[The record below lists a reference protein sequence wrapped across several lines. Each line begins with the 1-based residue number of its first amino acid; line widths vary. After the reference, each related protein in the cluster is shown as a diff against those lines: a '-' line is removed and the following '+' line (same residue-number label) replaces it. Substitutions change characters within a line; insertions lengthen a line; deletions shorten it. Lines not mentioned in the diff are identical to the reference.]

1 MTQRRSELL
10 LSRQVFKDLLQKA
23 LRKHSSFRVKAKG
36 NSMSP
41 TIREGDLILISP
53 LDGKIPGCGDIVAF
67 LRPETEAVIIH
78 RIVRKKGTTCHIR
91 GDNPP
96 VQTDIVDESDIL
108 GRVTLIQRNGKE
120 IRFGLGIEKVMIAFV
135 VRNPFFLPTRRTMRW
150 FFYQVR
156 KVSGR

>member
-1 MTQRRSELL
+1 
-10 LSRQVFKDLLQKA
+10 
-23 LRKHSSFRVKAKG
+23 
-36 NSMSP
+36 MSP

-53 LDGKIPGCGDIVAF
+53 LAGKMPGRGDIVAF

-120 IRFGLGIEKVMIAFV
+120 IRFGLGVEKVVIAFV
-135 VRNPFFLPTRRTMRW
+135 VRNPFFAPVRRTIRR
-150 FFYQVR
+150 FFHQARNVADQ
-156 KVSGR
+156 